1 MASEFSFDIMSV
13 VNMQEVD
20 NAVNQVIKEISQRFD
35 FKGTKAEVLL
45 DKEKKTITLAG
56 DNEPKL
62 KTLIDMLQSK
72 MIKRSISIKAL
83 SYGKIETALGGTVRQ
98 VITLQSGI
106 SQDKG
111 KEISKAIRDS
121 GVKVHAQIQGEQLRV
136 SGKSKDDLQK
146 IMSMLN
152 EKDFGIALQFGNYR

>member
-1 MASEFSFDIMSV
+1 MASEFSFDVVSV
-13 VNMQEVD
+13 LNMQEVD
-20 NAVNQVIKEISQRFD
+20 NAVNQVLKEISQRFD
-35 FKGTKAEVLL
+35 FKGTKSEVIF
-45 DKEKKTITLAG
+45 DKEKKTITLVG

-72 MIKRSISIKAL
+72 MIKRNVSIKAL
-83 SYGKIETALGGTVRQ
+83 SYGKIETAVGETVRQ
-98 VITLQSGI
+98 VITLASGI

-121 GVKVHAQIQGEQLRV
+121 GIKVHAQIQGEQLRV

-146 IMSMLN
+146 TMTMLN
-152 EKDFGIALQFGNYR
+152 EKDFGIALQFVNYR